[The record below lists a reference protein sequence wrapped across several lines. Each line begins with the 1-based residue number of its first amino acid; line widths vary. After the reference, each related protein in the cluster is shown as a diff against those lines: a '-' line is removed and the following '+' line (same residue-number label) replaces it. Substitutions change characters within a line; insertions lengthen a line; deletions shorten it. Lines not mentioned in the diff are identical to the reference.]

1 LESER
6 GSNTSPSDLFETCPM
21 LTRDGAPKILYQS
34 VGTVPP
40 SITNSALLIE
50 AARSDAKKVV
60 GLVLTLCG
68 LFHRGWNPIGQDQ
81 CCVTAFIAALKF
93 NSHSRAN
100 WQFA

>member
-1 LESER
+1 MESER

-40 SITNSALLIE
+40 SITKSAPLIE
-50 AARSDAKKVV
+50 AARFEVEKAAR
-60 GLVLTLCG
+60 LVLTLCR

-81 CCVTAFIAALKF
+81 CGVTAFIAALKF